1 MMPFEHHNWS
11 KILFGR
17 KHLWPIL
24 DEFLSTNSPILK
36 AFGGL
41 ERAQMAKNGLKMGST
56 TFGKT
61 RCSPMFAPKT
71 AHFEGISGLATNQ
84 KVP

>member
-1 MMPFEHHNWS
+1 MILFQHHNWS

-24 DEFLSTNSPILK
+24 DEFLSTNSPMVK
-36 AFGGL
+36 AFGDL
-41 ERAQMAKNGLKMGST
+41 ETAKMAENGLKMGST

-61 RCSPMFAPKT
+61 RCSPIFAPKR
-71 AHFEGISGLATNQ
+71 AHFQSILGLATSQ

>member
-1 MMPFEHHNWS
+1 MISFEHQDWS

-24 DEFLSTNSPILK
+24 DQFLSTNSPILK

-41 ERAQMAKNGLKMGST
+41 ETAKMAENGLKMGLEKHVAHP
-56 TFGKT
+56 FW
-61 RCSPMFAPKT
+61 PPKEPIFK
-71 AHFEGISGLATNQ
+71 AFWDLPLS
-84 KVP
+84 